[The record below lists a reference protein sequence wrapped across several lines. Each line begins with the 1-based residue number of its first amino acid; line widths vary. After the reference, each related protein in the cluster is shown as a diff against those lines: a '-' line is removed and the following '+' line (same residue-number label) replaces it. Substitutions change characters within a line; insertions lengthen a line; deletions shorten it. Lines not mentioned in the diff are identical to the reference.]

1 MATIEPVP
9 ELADRGYWYV
19 CNAETVEEPPGSGR
33 MTTRPA
39 GIPEWNSGWTATYIG
54 DGTVVVRSPVPLVG
68 VDGLLD
74 SSAAKLI
81 SVGEVTRPLG
91 RIRGK

>member
-9 ELADRGYWYV
+9 ELADGGFWYV
-19 CNAETVEEPPGSGR
+19 CAEETIEEPPGSGR
-33 MTTRPA
+33 MTTQPA
-39 GIPEWNSGWTATYIG
+39 GIPDNSSGWTATYIG

-68 VDGLLD
+68 VDGLPE

-81 SVGEVTRPLG
+81 VAGATTRPYG
-91 RIRGK
+91 RIRGR

>member
-1 MATIEPVP
+1 MATIEPIP

-19 CNAETVEEPPGSGR
+19 CTEETVEDPPGSGR
-33 MTTRPA
+33 ITTRPA
-39 GIPEWNSGWTATYIG
+39 GIPAWHSGWTATYIG
-54 DGTVVVRSPVPLVG
+54 DGTVVVRSPVPVVG
-68 VDGLLD
+68 MDALNE

-81 SVGEVTRPLG
+81 SSGEVTRPHG